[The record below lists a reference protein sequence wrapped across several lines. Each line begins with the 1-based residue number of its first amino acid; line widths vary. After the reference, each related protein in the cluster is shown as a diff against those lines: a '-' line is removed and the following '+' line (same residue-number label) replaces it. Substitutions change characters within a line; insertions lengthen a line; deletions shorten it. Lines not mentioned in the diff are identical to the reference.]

1 MRWWWRR
8 HDVLSG
14 STQDG
19 RSEHAPGRSMPGRVG
34 ASHTPPACRRQ
45 AHRIRQLPFSTLT
58 RATPRHGP
66 TGQRARRRRV
76 PPAQEGI
83 DDSAWDPPPSFPF
96 FLLFPG
102 RPPPPLSLLF
112 SRNRRSRRRSRAL
125 ESCRVA
131 SRRPVPSWS
140 GLDPGWFL
148 GR

>member
-1 MRWWWRR
+1 VVATSRR
-8 HDVLSG
+8 PS

-19 RSEHAPGRSMPGRVG
+19 RSEHAGPGGCLPHAPRVSPSSPPDTPATLFHPHAGHTTAWPHGSASQKTSRS
-34 ASHTPPACRRQ
+34 PPPRR
-45 AHRIRQLPFSTLT
+45 
-58 RATPRHGP
+58 GW
-66 TGQRARRRRV
+66 
-76 PPAQEGI
+76 I